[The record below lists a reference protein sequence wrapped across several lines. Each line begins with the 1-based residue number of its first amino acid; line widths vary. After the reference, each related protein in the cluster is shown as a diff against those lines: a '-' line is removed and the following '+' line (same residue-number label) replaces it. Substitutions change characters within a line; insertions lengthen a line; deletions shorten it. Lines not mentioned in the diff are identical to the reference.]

1 MNITAL
7 NMSLT
12 TQITDEQKFCTFA
25 PPSSH
30 SLDVIVFDILVKEG
44 VVILTHPYQ
53 LFSLPTVAVGT
64 VSDHVDLLVMW

>member
-12 TQITDEQKFCTFA
+12 TQITDEQKFCTLA

-30 SLDVIVFDILVKEG
+30 SLDVIVFDIVG
-44 VVILTHPYQ
+44 SSHSHS
-53 LFSLPTVAVGT
+53 SLPTF
-64 VSDHVDLLVMW
+64 LLANSCCWHSL